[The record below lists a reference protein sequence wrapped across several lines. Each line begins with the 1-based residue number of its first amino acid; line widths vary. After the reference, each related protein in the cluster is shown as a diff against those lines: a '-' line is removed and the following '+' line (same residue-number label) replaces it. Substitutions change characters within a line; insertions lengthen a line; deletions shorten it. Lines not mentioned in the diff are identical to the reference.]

1 MKGRPIFSKNKIL
14 VALVAL
20 FTMLMC
26 VSVGFATWIT
36 IGGSNSSTNGD
47 IQADDFVE
55 TTSGEAQCIS
65 NTTINSFRYAAG
77 YGFVNETNGRYVSTI
92 DLTGTFTFNVS
103 EAKQAISSIVGSKQF
118 GLKLELTTSIT
129 TNFTFTNL
137 TFSGFTNSP
146 VSKTVSSTATACAAY
161 NITLTNDEYS
171 QSTLSCGFSITLTY
185 SGTPSTFPSLA
196 SATYNIAITPSEVIS

>member
-1 MKGRPIFSKNKIL
+1 MRGKPIRNKNKIL

-26 VSVGFATWIT
+26 TSVGFAAWIT
-36 IGGSNSSTNGD
+36 TGGSNASTNGVM
-47 IQADDFVE
+47 QADDFVE
-55 TTSGEAQCIS
+55 TTSGEAHCIS

-77 YGFVNETNGRYVSTI
+77 YGFVDETSGRYASAVN
-92 DLTGTFTFNVS
+92 LTGTFTFNVS
-103 EAKQAISSIVGSKQF
+103 EAKQSINSLVGSKQF
-118 GLKLELTTSIT
+118 GLKLELTTSVT
-129 TNFTFTNL
+129 TNFGFSNFTFT
-137 TFSGFTNSP
+137 GFTNSP
-146 VSKTVSSTATACAAY
+146 VSKTVSSTAATY

-185 SGTPSTFPSLA
+185 SGSLSSFPSLA